1 MVKDIERLHAVGQNT
16 VLGASGDMSDFQYIQ
31 SLLDQLVI
39 NEFSAQDDHSLGPG
53 EVHEYLA
60 QIMYARMTKIN
71 PLWNAFLVGGGRSV
85 VFLLF
90 SRFRWE
96 IMCYC

>member
-1 MVKDIERLHAVGQNT
+1 MAKDIQRLHAVGQNT

-60 QIMYARMTKIN
+60 QIMYARRTKIN
-71 PLWNAFLVGGGRSV
+71 PLWNAFLVGGVKDRKKC
-85 VFLLF
+85 VFSSF
-90 SRFRWE
+90 S
-96 IMCYC
+96 